1 MSSKEQAASSPKQSS
16 ENETANS
23 GTKQVELAKKTDS
36 SKVVPANKDTAAA
49 APAKAPRTKQQ
60 KNASFKFILGYAKR
74 ECCSVV
80 MGLIFMFGAS
90 LVEYVTPIFI
100 GRVVDLMREGKFDE
114 IGEVCAYQA
123 IVIVVSNRLETNT
136 IG

>member
-1 MSSKEQAASSPKQSS
+1 MSSKEQQDSTPKQNS
-16 ENETANS
+16 ETETAKTE
-23 GTKQVELAKKTDS
+23 TKQVELSDKSQSA
-36 SKVVPANKDTAAA
+36 KVVPANKDAAAA
-49 APAKAPRTKQQ
+49 APAKAPRSKQQ

-90 LVEYVTPIFI
+90 LVEYVTPLFI

-123 IVIVVSNRLETNT
+123 IVIVVS
-136 IG
+136 ICQDAH

>member
-1 MSSKEQAASSPKQSS
+1 
-16 ENETANS
+16 
-23 GTKQVELAKKTDS
+23 
-36 SKVVPANKDTAAA
+36 
-49 APAKAPRTKQQ
+49 
-60 KNASFKFILGYAKR
+60 
-74 ECCSVV
+74 

-90 LVEYVTPIFI
+90 LVEYVTPLFI

-123 IVIVVSNRLETNT
+123 IVIVVSTRLETNV